1 MAKANAL
8 QIVQQVLYNLGDAQI
23 TTLNGITGAA
33 LAAFQAVN
41 EGIYEIAFESLFQPL
56 ETATFFT
63 IATGVTT
70 YSKPATIFAYDKDSF
85 VYNGDK
91 NFPMKAHRYMDR
103 KHPDLYSG
111 TNTNIPKEGYDWQ
124 GFFNVYPIP
133 PSSENGY
140 KVNYRAWVIPTPFGI
155 SAPTNTATDTATC
168 WLPEGFD
175 IGLLSDW
182 ATKKVLQYRHNPE
195 TQSYHIKIFGEERND
210 GQGDQ
215 GNLSRLKNLY
225 NSHTIEDGNIMV
237 EPMEQRDGGWFIQE
251 SPITP

>member
-33 LAAFQAVN
+33 LSAFQAVN

-63 IATGVTT
+63 VATGVTT
-70 YSKPATIFAYDKDSF
+70 YSKPSTIFAYDKDSF
-85 VYNGDK
+85 RYNEGQQ
-91 NFPMKAHRYMDR
+91 NFKYKAHRWVDNKY
-103 KHPDLYSG
+103 PCQ
-111 TNTNIPKEGYDWQ
+111 TNTNIPMVVYDWQ
-124 GFFNVYPIP
+124 GNFNIYPIP
-133 PSSENGY
+133 PISENGY
-140 KVNYRAWVIPTPFGI
+140 LVKYRAWVIPTLFGI
-155 SAPTNTATDTATC
+155 GAPTSTATDTATC

-237 EPMEQRDGGWFIQE
+237 EPMEQREGGWFIQE